1 MQIDPINWKILQV
14 LQKNARISNAAL
26 ARQLGLSAPAVS
38 ERIKK
43 MEDSGVIKG
52 YHAEVS
58 HIESGHQ
65 LKAIITLRAFMGR
78 LKSFLEKV
86 HDFPEVLNCYRITG
100 EENIILEVVLFDQF
114 HMEAFIDTLIT
125 YGETKTHI
133 VLSAVIDGAP
143 IRTRKNSEKRGG
155 L

>member
-1 MQIDPINWKILQV
+1 MQIDLINWKILQL
-14 LQKNARISNAAL
+14 LQKNARVSNAAL

-43 MEDSGVIKG
+43 MEDAGVIMG
-52 YHAEVS
+52 YRAEVS

-78 LKSFLEKV
+78 LKSFLENV
-86 HDFPEVLNCYRITG
+86 HDFPEILNCYRITG

-114 HMEAFIDTLIT
+114 HMEEFIDKLIT

-143 IRTRKNSEKRGG
+143 IRTRRPPVKKS
-155 L
+155 